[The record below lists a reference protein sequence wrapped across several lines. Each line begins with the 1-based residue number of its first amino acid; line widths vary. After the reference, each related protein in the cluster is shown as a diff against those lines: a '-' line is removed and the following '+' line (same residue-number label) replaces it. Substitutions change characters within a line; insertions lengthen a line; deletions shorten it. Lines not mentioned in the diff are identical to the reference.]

1 MKLLLGLLLLV
12 TVMALGL
19 PASAQDA
26 PVSPLPTPEPT
37 WIVDPN
43 NSCGGM
49 VPAQCH
55 AAQAT
60 NRIFFPLI
68 GGSNE

>member
-1 MKLLLGLLLLV
+1 MKIVLLLALV
-12 TVMALGL
+12 
-19 PASAQDA
+19 
-26 PVSPLPTPEPT
+26 PT

-43 NSCGGM
+43 NPCGGM

-55 AAQAT
+55 VFSMSYQV
-60 NRIFFPLI
+60 FFPLI